1 MIDKQ
6 VATLADAVAG
16 IADGATVMV
25 GGFGTAGLPDE
36 LVGALLAQGA
46 RGLTIVNN
54 NAGNGDSGLAALLA
68 AGRVRKVIC
77 GTSSS
82 SS

>member
-6 VATLADAVAG
+6 VATPADAVAG

-46 RGLTIVNN
+46 RGLTKI
-54 NAGNGDSGLAALLA
+54 
-68 AGRVRKVIC
+68 GRASCRERV
-77 GTSSS
+77 
-82 SS
+82 